1 MDADEPEEVANP
13 SSTDLKSMLLRAHG
27 DEREVRIRGLLY
39 ISDGSIE
46 YTLNSPDKS
55 YEVLINYENKD
66 IKWEKINDRIIE
78 MTKKLIEIGRTSVE
92 NRMIV
97 KIVYDQTIIR
107 DFLDLKS
114 NEQQEDEVRPDLK
127 LNKVEIS
134 NKLIAKLSFL

>member
-1 MDADEPEEVANP
+1 
-13 SSTDLKSMLLRAHG
+13 MLLRAHG